1 MATTTAAPVA
11 TAPPS
16 GRKRPRAKPL
26 PVIGRIAVWIYL
38 LLCTVPLVFM
48 VATSFKPSGIAKQL
62 PPVWI
67 FKPTFSHYVQV
78 LQGGTGTSVG
88 FDRLLFNSAAVT
100 IGSTLLTIALAVP
113 AAYALSLRTFRQ
125 RHGLSS
131 WILSTYMFP
140 PIVAVIPIFI
150 YAGKLGLMDTY
161 PVLIVPYAA
170 FNLPIA
176 VWILRSS
183 ILQIPYEIQESAMVD
198 GASRFMVLRKIILP
212 LLSPSIATV
221 AILSAIL
228 SWNEFLFALS
238 LTRAA
243 AKTAPVGIQEFTGMF
258 GTDWGNLTAAAT
270 VIAAPIVIMTLILRR
285 RIVSGMTFGAV
296 K

>member
-1 MATTTAAPVA
+1 MAATTTGRRRRV
-11 TAPPS
+11 PS
-16 GRKRPRAKPL
+16 IAGRTL
-26 PVIGRIAVWIYL
+26 LWIWL
-38 LLCTVPLVFM
+38 LLSMIPLVFM
-48 VATSFKPSGIAKQL
+48 VSTSLKPSGIAKQL
-62 PPVWI
+62 PPRWV
-67 FKPTFSHYVQV
+67 FTPTFEHYTSV
-78 LQGGTGTSVG
+78 LSGGQGTSVG
-88 FDRLLFNSAAVT
+88 FDRLLFNSAVVT
-100 IGSTLLTIALAVP
+100 LGSTLLTLALAVP
-113 AAYALSLRTFRQ
+113 AAYALSLRVLRQ
-125 RHGLSS
+125 RKAVSS

-140 PIVAVIPIFI
+140 PIVAVIPIFVF
-150 YAGKLGLMDTY
+150 AGKLNLVDKY

-198 GASRFMVLRKIILP
+198 GAGQWDVLRRIILP
-212 LLSPSIATV
+212 LLVPAIATV

-238 LTRAA
+238 LTRTD

-258 GTDWGNLTAAAT
+258 GTDWGKLTAAST
-270 VIAAPIVIMTLILRR
+270 VIVAPILVMTLILRR
-285 RIVSGMTFGAV
+285 RIVSGLTFGAV

>member
-1 MATTTAAPVA
+1 MATAVLPAPTTQLKKA
-11 TAPPS
+11 
-16 GRKRPRAKPL
+16 GRSPL
-26 PVIGRIAVWIYL
+26 RIVGRVLLWIWL
-38 LLCTVPLVFM
+38 LACLLPLLFM
-48 VATSFKPSGIAKQL
+48 VITSIKPTGIAKQL

-67 FKPTFSHYVQV
+67 FTPTFSHYAQV
-78 LQGGTGTSVG
+78 LAGGSGTSVG

-100 IGSTLLTIALAVP
+100 IGATLLTLLLAVP
-113 AAYALSLRTFRQ
+113 AGYALSLRSFRQ
-125 RHGLSS
+125 RKGFSS

-140 PIVAVIPIFI
+140 PIVSVIPIFI
-150 YAGKLGLMDTY
+150 YAGKLNLIDTY

-198 GASRFMVLRKIILP
+198 GATRWVVLRRIILP
-212 LLSPSIATV
+212 VLVPSIATA

-228 SWNEFLFALS
+228 AWNEFLFALS

-243 AKTAPVGIQEFTGMF
+243 AKTTPVGVQEFTGMF
-258 GTDWGNLTAAAT
+258 GTDWGNLTAAST
-270 VIAAPIVIMTLILRR
+270 VIAAPIVVMTLILRR
-285 RIVSGMTFGAV
+285 RIVSGLTFGAV